1 MKINS
6 TYFLLCVA
14 VTISGSST
22 AFAQQEIDP
31 AKVLGHQACTECHQ
45 AEVDAWSQSSHAT
58 KSFSMLNSNPKA
70 KEFASALGIGSV
82 TQASSVC
89 AGCHGLRQQ
98 ASLLSGNS
106 CEACHS
112 GSGPKDSGWFK
123 IHSDYGGEGVN
134 REQETEEH
142 YKQRIAQSKALG
154 MITSQDAYEI
164 AKNCYQCHIV
174 SQEKVVNAG
183 HPTGDSGFEFVA
195 WVQGEVQHNF
205 FLDQAHNAEAPAL
218 WTKPQFGDART
229 AQERKRLLYVVAQL
243 VDLEVSLRNRGSA
256 TEKGSFLKSAGK
268 RIGATQR
275 VLGKIVKAV
284 DIPEVK
290 AAIKAVKKAKRSRIR
305 KLQSGDAE
313 FFSAIADQVAE
324 QAKALAKSGDGS
336 QLEPIDGLLPKKGKG
351 TVYKK

>member
-1 MKINS
+1 MKINPIC
-6 TYFLLCVA
+6 FLLCIA
-14 VTISGSST
+14 VTTSGSLT
-22 AFAQQEIDP
+22 AFAQQKIDP
-31 AKVLGHQACTECHQ
+31 AKVVGHQACTECHQ
-45 AEVDAWSQSSHAT
+45 SEVDAWLKSSHAT
-58 KSFSMLNSNPKA
+58 KSYSMLTSNPKG
-70 KEFASALGIGSV
+70 KEFASALGISSV
-82 TQASSVC
+82 TQASAVC
-89 AGCHGLRQQ
+89 ASCHGLRQQ
-98 ASLLSGNS
+98 QNLLSGNS

-123 IHSDYGGEGVN
+123 IHSDYGGEGVT

-142 YKQRIAQSKALG
+142 YKQRVAQSKALG
-154 MITSQDAYEI
+154 MVTSQDYYEI

-195 WVQGEVQHNF
+195 WVQGEVRHNF
-205 FLDQAHNAEAPAL
+205 LLDQAHNAEAPAL

-243 VDLEVSLRNRGSA
+243 VDLEVSLRNRGNA

-268 RIGATQR
+268 RIGAAQR
-275 VLGKIVKAV
+275 ELGKIVKAIE
-284 DIPEVK
+284 IPEVT
-290 AAIKAVKKAKRSRIR
+290 AALKAVKKAKRSRIR
-305 KLQSGDAE
+305 KMKSGDAK

-336 QLEPIDGLLPKKGKG
+336 QLGPIDALLPKKGKG
-351 TVYKK
+351 AVYKK